1 VPNKLSAYQA
11 KRDFTRTGE
20 PRGETAPQP
29 GARLRF
35 VVQKHAATRLH
46 YDFRLEL
53 DGVFKSWAVTKGPS
67 LDPGVKRLA
76 VEVEDHPLEYG
87 DFEGTI
93 PKGQY
98 GGGTVQL
105 WDRGTWAPVGM
116 TAEQGLEG
124 GDLKFT
130 LDGER
135 LHGSWVLVR
144 IRNWSGGKRVNWL
157 LIKHRDE
164 YAREGDA
171 DALLA
176 EDRSVASGRPMADIA
191 AGSGRRPKP
200 FIAPGAPDIA
210 KDAVWDSS
218 VGLAP
223 ALRARRTASKPANT
237 EAAKPQAPAAKATR
251 IVKAAPPKRRRT

>member
-1 VPNKLSAYQA
+1 MPRKLSDYQA
-11 KRDFTRTGE
+11 KRDFNRTSE
-20 PRGETAPQP
+20 PRGGATAKSGP
-29 GARLRF
+29 RLRF

-67 LDPGVKRLA
+67 LDPTVKRLA

-98 GGGTVQL
+98 GGGTVEL
-105 WDRGTWAPVGM
+105 WDRGFWSPEGM
-116 TAEQGLEG
+116 AAEDGLAK

-130 LDGER
+130 LQGER

-144 IRNWSGGKRVNWL
+144 IRRNRDGDKRVNWL

-164 YAREGDA
+164 FAREGDD

-176 EDRSVASGRPMADIA
+176 DDRSVASGRTMADIE
-191 AGSGRRPKP
+191 AGKGHAPEP
-200 FIAPGAPDIA
+200 FIGKAAAVA
-210 KDAVWDSS
+210 KDAVWDSTA
-218 VGLAP
+218 GLAP
-223 ALRARRTASKPANT
+223 ALRAKRKAS
-237 EAAKPQAPAAKATR
+237 AAKP
-251 IVKAAPPKRRRT
+251 AAPRRRAPKP